1 MVSYYTEPHGLEFNY
16 EDMNKQPNKQIFY
29 KKSADYLQLQ
39 IIFFIFAALTKYN
52 IMIDTEIIQINA
64 LFNEQL
70 QLQIEGKL
78 KAGHIYQLGNP
89 SDVLI
94 SAGIPDSPIEM
105 ASRRLGDKSL
115 QENHPFDLYE
125 LTDLVLYIQDP
136 LVVFRSATHYG
147 SYVLLT
153 ELLHESKNFVL
164 AIETN
169 RAHGKLIVNSVR
181 SVHYKDNPINII
193 NWINENLAD
202 YIRPDFE
209 EKWFN
214 QIKNE
219 LLSKPQSNSVDVRKQ
234 FISDA
239 FL

>member
-1 MVSYYTEPHGLEFNY
+1 
-16 EDMNKQPNKQIFY
+16 MNKQPNKQIFY

-234 FISDA
+234 LISA
-239 FL
+239 AKIIELFKSSKKS

>member
-1 MVSYYTEPHGLEFNY
+1 MEFNY

-209 EKWFN
+209 EKWFI

-234 FISDA
+234 LISA
-239 FL
+239 AKIIELFKSSKKS

>member
-1 MVSYYTEPHGLEFNY
+1 MEFNY

-234 FISDA
+234 LISA
-239 FL
+239 AKIIELFKSSKKS

>member
-1 MVSYYTEPHGLEFNY
+1 
-16 EDMNKQPNKQIFY
+16 MNKQPNKQIFY

-39 IIFFIFAALTKYN
+39 IIFFIFVALTKYN

-209 EKWFN
+209 EKWFI

-234 FISDA
+234 LISA
-239 FL
+239 AKIIELFKSSKKS

>member
-1 MVSYYTEPHGLEFNY
+1 
-16 EDMNKQPNKQIFY
+16 MNKQPNKQIFY

-209 EKWFN
+209 EKWFI

-234 FISDA
+234 LISA
-239 FL
+239 AKIIELFKSSKKS

>member
-1 MVSYYTEPHGLEFNY
+1 
-16 EDMNKQPNKQIFY
+16 MNKQPNKQIFY

-202 YIRPDFE
+202 YIRADFE

-234 FISDA
+234 LISA
-239 FL
+239 AKIIELFKSSKKS

>member
-1 MVSYYTEPHGLEFNY
+1 LEFNY

-209 EKWFN
+209 EKWFI

-234 FISDA
+234 LISA
-239 FL
+239 AKIIELFKSSKKS

>member
-1 MVSYYTEPHGLEFNY
+1 
-16 EDMNKQPNKQIFY
+16 MNKQPNKQIFY

-70 QLQIEGKL
+70 QLQIEGKI

-209 EKWFN
+209 EKWFI

-234 FISDA
+234 LISA
-239 FL
+239 AKIIELFKSSKKS

>member
-1 MVSYYTEPHGLEFNY
+1 
-16 EDMNKQPNKQIFY
+16 MNKQPNKQIFY

-70 QLQIEGKL
+70 QLQI
-78 KAGHIYQLGNP
+78 
-89 SDVLI
+89 
-94 SAGIPDSPIEM
+94 
-105 ASRRLGDKSL
+105 
-115 QENHPFDLYE
+115 
-125 LTDLVLYIQDP
+125 P

-209 EKWFN
+209 EKWFI

-234 FISDA
+234 LISA
-239 FL
+239 AKIIELFKSSKKS

>member
-1 MVSYYTEPHGLEFNY
+1 
-16 EDMNKQPNKQIFY
+16 
-29 KKSADYLQLQ
+29 
-39 IIFFIFAALTKYN
+39 
-52 IMIDTEIIQINA
+52 MIDTEIIQINA

-234 FISDA
+234 LISA
-239 FL
+239 AKIIELFKSSKKS

>member
-1 MVSYYTEPHGLEFNY
+1 
-16 EDMNKQPNKQIFY
+16 MNKQPNKQIFY

-153 ELLHESKNFVL
+153 ELLHESKKFVL

-209 EKWFN
+209 EKWFI

-234 FISDA
+234 LISA
-239 FL
+239 AKIIELFKSSKKS